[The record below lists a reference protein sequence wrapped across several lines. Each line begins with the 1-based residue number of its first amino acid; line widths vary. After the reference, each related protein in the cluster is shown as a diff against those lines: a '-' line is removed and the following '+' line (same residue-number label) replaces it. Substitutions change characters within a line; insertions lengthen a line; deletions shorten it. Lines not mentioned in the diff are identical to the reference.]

1 MLKGDILMR
10 QKTII
15 MTSEVYNEICNT
27 IGAIKPEQG
36 GILGSSD
43 GTIID
48 NYYYDFN
55 SKRTSFSYSMNVSVL
70 NEVIHQWNDNDI
82 RLMGVIHSHPEGFN
96 IPSMGDVE
104 TASNI
109 VRKIDVGGE
118 FFIPIVQVSKFLNG
132 ELKIYPF
139 TYDIT
144 HGVIT
149 QSFYIDYYG
158 EYSKNKKQ
166 KEILEPEINNNELI
180 DEIIKEETNLAKKKR
195 SFLERWINRR
205 MNEKIKNRTSD
216 IVEGNNEIRHLDITI

>member
-1 MLKGDILMR
+1 MR

-43 GTIID
+43 GIIID

-55 SKRTSFSYSMNVSVL
+55 AERTSFSYSMNVSVL

-82 RLMGVIHSHPEGFN
+82 RLMGVIHSHPEGFH

-104 TASNI
+104 TANNI

-132 ELKIYPF
+132 ELKIYPY
-139 TYDIT
+139 TYDMT
-144 HGVIT
+144 YGVIN
-149 QSFYIDYYG
+149 QPFYIDYSGKYN
-158 EYSKNKKQ
+158 ENKKQ
-166 KEILEPEINNNELI
+166 KEILEPEIKI
-180 DEIIKEETNLAKKKR
+180 DESIKEETNFAKKKR
-195 SFLERWINRR
+195 NFMERWINRR
-205 MNEKIKNRTSD
+205 TNENEEIKNRISD
-216 IVEGNNEIRHLDITI
+216 TVEGNNEIRHLDIKI